1 MSLQVWLPLN
11 GDLQNLGL
19 SNDEITVLTNLEYTD
34 NGKIG
39 KALSYGSIKMSAKM
53 SKDIFNNQQF
63 SFCCWVYVNAETG
76 NSSNRAMFFGNGDM
90 GENNNRKFSIFQYP
104 TCNDLHLSWQN
115 DAANVT
121 FLGGVWS
128 SVFPSY
134 KWTHVAVT
142 YKNPTATIYINGQK
156 IGTATGVSNSSSFE
170 YETVLFANAPNH
182 CKYLNDYRIYDH
194 CLSLKEVKEISK
206 GLIVHYPLNDMI
218 GNENLFRETNL
229 GSLHW
234 GWSGNGGSRSAVSD
248 GEGVILTTTKAANSG
263 SWTCIY
269 FSDSNIKNRIEA
281 NTTYTAQ
288 VDVWTN
294 VAMTNF
300 SFSIRD
306 GNSLNVLLMNDYG
319 IAVPANTWTHVIWH
333 GTSVNDL
340 PISSQCGYLAGTP
353 ATTVVGNIVK
363 LKNFKLEKGSVATP
377 WIPNPVDALYS
388 ELGLDDNIVYDCS
401 GYGHNGTKTSTGIS
415 CSSDSPRYSS
425 CMDFETSGY
434 INAGTGG
441 KVTDEITISG
451 WVYENPW
458 TADPHPWSCTQGGG
472 WNIQNSN
479 NKPTF
484 PIYVNTVGYV
494 HSISGDISTPLW
506 TDLSPGWHLFT
517 GTYDGF
523 NVKLYIDGEL
533 VANKATGKTDK
544 LPIHYHATNSIFLHR
559 EATATGSTGS
569 YAACKLS
576 DVRIYATALSD
587 EDIKE
592 LYETSASIDNH
603 GNMWAYEIQEV

>member
-11 GDLQNLGL
+11 GDLQNKGL
-19 SNDEITVLTNLEYTD
+19 DDIKITNQTISAWE

-39 KALSYGSIKMSAKM
+39 KALKTLNSYCYLTVPSLVNKNIFSTSFWYKCNDASSLTTNWRRILGFVTKDQPVATLTGLLRFESSYGNNYAISVHSNTAYQIMPSNTGNMALVTTKGEWHHIALSCDGEIINIYVDGML
-53 SKDIFNNQQF
+53 FNSGTQTSGILSGQVRI
-63 SFCCWVYVNAETG
+63 CETG
-76 NSSNRAMFFGNGDM
+76 SQADGWM
-90 GENNNRKFSIFQYP
+90 
-104 TCNDLHLSWQN
+104 NDL
-115 DAANVT
+115 
-121 FLGGVWS
+121 
-128 SVFPSY
+128 
-134 KWTHVAVT
+134 
-142 YKNPTATIYINGQK
+142 
-156 IGTATGVSNSSSFE
+156 
-170 YETVLFANAPNH
+170 
-182 CKYLNDYRIYDH
+182 RIYDH
-194 CLSLKEVKEISK
+194 CLSPKEVKEISK
-206 GLIVHYPLNDMI
+206 GLVAHYPLNDGI
-218 GNENLFRETNL
+218 GNENLITNSLGNNKSTWIAENCTLTTENNCFKLVTTAANRRIYENVSNVWFSEQNYTVSFMAKAETT
-229 GSLHW
+229 GIKIDC
-234 GWSGNGGSRSAVSD
+234 SRSIADFTSPFT
-248 GEGVILTTTKAANSG
+248 LTTNWKYYKGIITSTATPSG
-263 SWTCIY
+263 GTL
-269 FSDSNIKNRIEA
+269 
-281 NTTYTAQ
+281 
-288 VDVWTN
+288 
-294 VAMTNF
+294 
-300 SFSIRD
+300 SIRV
-306 GNSLNVLLMNDYG
+306 LN
-319 IAVPANTWTHVIWH
+319 
-333 GTSVNDL
+333 
-340 PISSQCGYLAGTP
+340 AGT
-353 ATTVVGNIVK
+353 VY
-363 LKNFKLEKGSVATP
+363 LKNIKLEKGSTATP
-377 WIPNPVDALYS
+377 WIPNSKDVLYT

-401 GYGHNGTKTSTGIS
+401 GYEHNGTKTSTGIS

-441 KVTDEITISG
+441 KVTDEITISE

-458 TADPHPWSCTQGGG
+458 TADPHPWSCTESGG

-494 HSISGDISTPLW
+494 SSIHGDISTPLW

-576 DVRIYATALSD
+576 DFRIYSTALSA

-603 GNMWAYEIQEV
+603 GNIWAYEIQEV